1 MNDGNELAGV
11 SSPPVLVVH
20 NLTGSEATKAV
31 VHVMIRAR
39 LISRLR
45 KN

>member
-31 VHVMIRAR
+31 IQKIVRT
-39 LISRLR
+39 
-45 KN
+45 